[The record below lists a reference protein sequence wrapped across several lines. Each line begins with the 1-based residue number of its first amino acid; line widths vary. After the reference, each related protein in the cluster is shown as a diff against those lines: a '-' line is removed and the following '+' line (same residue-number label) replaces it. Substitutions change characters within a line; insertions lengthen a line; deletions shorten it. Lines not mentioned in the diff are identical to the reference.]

1 MDRHR
6 PHRGKIFVL
15 ILRNR
20 WRHIGFTVEDE
31 AAVERVLRER
41 QLL

>member
-1 MDRHR
+1 MDWQR
-6 PHRGKIFVL
+6 PHRSKIFVM

-20 WRHIGFTVEDE
+20 WHRIGFTVEDE
-31 AAVERVLRER
+31 AAVERILRER